1 MTNLEFNLTVICL
14 MILTFLVIVFYYKNK
29 KYIHFLEQDRN
40 CHIDIAD
47 RQEETIEVLK
57 NTISELEETI
67 DSLQLRIT
75 SLTNMN
81 KMLGSAPPSFVE
93 DDSIV
98 VESFKQRA
106 ARHKVVFTA
115 KQKQRIREAY
125 LQNLSNRKYTLV
137 KLVEMLNKEFGLDK
151 PYNYYRNIWKENQ

>member
-1 MTNLEFNLTVICL
+1 MTNLELNLLVT
-14 MILTFLVIVFYYKNK
+14 LVILLLCFFKFFFSAKEQLKDYKNTIQRYHDLNNLQSSLIDTK
-29 KYIHFLEQDRN
+29 EQ
-40 CHIDIAD
+40 
-47 RQEETIEVLK
+47 
-57 NTISELEETI
+57 TISELEETI
-67 DSLQLRIT
+67 DSLQLQIT

-125 LQNLSNRKYTLV
+125 LQNLSNKKYTLV

>member
-1 MTNLEFNLTVICL
+1 MTNLELNLLVT
-14 MILTFLVIVFYYKNK
+14 LVILLLCFSKFYFSAKEELKDYKN
-29 KYIHFLEQDRN
+29 
-40 CHIDIAD
+40 
-47 RQEETIEVLK
+47 TIERYRDLNDLQSNLIDTK
-57 NTISELEETI
+57 EQTISELEQTI
-67 DSLQLRIT
+67 DSLQLQIT

-81 KMLGSAPPSFVE
+81 KMIGSAPPSFVE

-151 PYNYYRNIWKENQ
+151 PYLCIASRYVMR